1 MIHSVLALPSVLYA
15 GGLVQSFCRYFSL
28 NDDSM
33 TKIKTTPAVY
43 EKNSLTIQQWIVLAF
58 SFLLGIAAVLTV
70 DKLFIA
76 DSMPTG
82 SVHAAISH
90 P

>member
-1 MIHSVLALPSVLYA
+1 
-15 GGLVQSFCRYFSL
+15 
-28 NDDSM
+28 M
-33 TKIKTTPAVY
+33 TETTPIVQ
-43 EKNSLTIQQWIVLAF
+43 EDNSLTIQQWIVLVF

-70 DKLFIA
+70 DKLFIT

>member
-1 MIHSVLALPSVLYA
+1 
-15 GGLVQSFCRYFSL
+15 
-28 NDDSM
+28 M
-33 TKIKTTPAVY
+33 TETKTILSACGN
-43 EKNSLTIQQWIVLAF
+43 NSLTIQQWMVLVF

-76 DSMPTG
+76 DSSPTG
-82 SVHAAISH
+82 SVHAAVAH

>member
-1 MIHSVLALPSVLYA
+1 MTE
-15 GGLVQSFCRYFSL
+15 
-28 NDDSM
+28 
-33 TKIKTTPAVY
+33 TKIIHPVCK
-43 EKNSLTIQQWIVLAF
+43 KNSLTIQQWIVLMF

-76 DSMPTG
+76 DSSPVG
-82 SVHAAISH
+82 SVHAAVSQ

>member
-1 MIHSVLALPSVLYA
+1 VLEVRFYPFAVIFPLDH
-15 GGLVQSFCRYFSL
+15 
-28 NDDSM
+28 NSM
-33 TKIKTTPAVY
+33 TETKTIPPACRN
-43 EKNSLTIQQWIVLAF
+43 NSLTIQQWFVLVF

-76 DSMPTG
+76 DSAPVG
-82 SVHAAISH
+82 SVHAAVAH

>member
-1 MIHSVLALPSVLYA
+1 MIGKPFRYCPDNWVLCYQLVVPS
-15 GGLVQSFCRYFSL
+15 FFHRK
-28 NDDSM
+28 NSM
-33 TKIKTTPAVY
+33 TETIPFAH
-43 EKNSLTIQQWIVLAF
+43 EKNSLTIQQWMMLVF

-82 SVHAAISH
+82 SVQAAVSH